1 MIDIQVR
8 SKDRFV
14 VEFKIGYVV
23 DRKRAR
29 NDFVVNT
36 WMFVPDWLGIN
47 AMTYTKKQFYRD
59 VNSVIRLMTPVYS
72 LQELA
77 EGDAL
82 PFRFLEVA
90 FREFASTEE
99 QDALKE
105 VEYQVKMFCSIV
117 KSALRRGVDRIRE
130 ERGGTYHVAVETSA
144 LPSDRGSV
152 SMSVSFETRPEITD
166 LLISDVMEIMDDMCR
181 RGPDDVELSNARKYL
196 LKRHAEQLERKE
208 GRLSVRCGEMAD
220 YIMYGYNA
228 ASGYAE
234 ALAKVTPRDVRS
246 MASRLGRGHVLL
258 AVCRENTSLQ

>member
-1 MIDIQVR
+1 MKPSRVSAPGPVYR
-8 SKDRFV
+8 GNV
-14 VEFKIGYVV
+14 VV
-23 DRKRAR
+23 DSLYTVR
-29 NDFVVNT
+29 T
-36 WMFVPDWLGIN
+36 VPKSTVDCR
-47 AMTYTKKQFYRD
+47 FR
-59 VNSVIRLMTPVYS
+59 SHIRL
-72 LQELA
+72 
-77 EGDAL
+77 
-82 PFRFLEVA
+82 
-90 FREFASTEE
+90 STENIA
-99 QDALKE
+99 ALD
-105 VEYQVKMFCSIV
+105 VLDYIMSG
-117 KSALRRGVDRIRE
+117 RYMDRIRE

-196 LKRHAEQLERKE
+196 LKRHAEQQERKE

-220 YIMYGYNA
+220 YIMYGYDA

-234 ALAKVTPRDVRS
+234 ALAKVTARDVRS